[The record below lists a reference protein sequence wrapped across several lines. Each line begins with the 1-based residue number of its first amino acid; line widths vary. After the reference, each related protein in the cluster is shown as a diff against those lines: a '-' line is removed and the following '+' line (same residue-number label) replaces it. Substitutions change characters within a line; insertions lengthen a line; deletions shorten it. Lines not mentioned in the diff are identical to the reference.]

1 MSEVRSSDL
10 ETRLSSSGDPAEGD
24 TAVSGPREV
33 RAFYALNEICG
44 LDAETVEM
52 TTKFNKDMY
61 AKMRSKKDEPLSN
74 LGKKTVRVTGKGPAS
89 IPLSIVPSIASE
101 TTRTA
106 SPTVSIEE
114 IPTPGSKRPRVA
126 GKGKEKTETRS
137 STIWDDESLAVERA
151 HEVVTSADLKA
162 LSDLSLNDVASRHVH
177 KLVQVLGESLHIT
190 AEYLTQGAKVASLA
204 TRMEA
209 LEKENSDLRT
219 NLITSMDEATT
230 LKEKVKVLEDDLR
243 VERRLTHEKD
253 EQLLAAK
260 EKLVTIAARS
270 VEAFQTTD
278 EYNTVLFSWYFK
290 GFELLRRYMIK
301 HPSGVNLESLD
312 LEEVDKEMALEEAA
326 SSSAPGDNAPEPV
339 ADVPASEGTADA

>member
-1 MSEVRSSDL
+1 M
-10 ETRLSSSGDPAEGD
+10 
-24 TAVSGPREV
+24 
-33 RAFYALNEICG
+33 
-44 LDAETVEM
+44 
-52 TTKFNKDMY
+52 
-61 AKMRSKKDEPLSN
+61 
-74 LGKKTVRVTGKGPAS
+74 
-89 IPLSIVPSIASE
+89 
-101 TTRTA
+101 
-106 SPTVSIEE
+106 
-114 IPTPGSKRPRVA
+114 
-126 GKGKEKTETRS
+126 
-137 STIWDDESLAVERA
+137 
-151 HEVVTSADLKA
+151 
-162 LSDLSLNDVASRHVH
+162 
-177 KLVQVLGESLHIT
+177 GESIHIT

-209 LEKENSDLRT
+209 QEKENSDLRT

-243 VERRLTHEKD
+243 VERALTQEKD

-290 GFELLRRYMIK
+290 GFELLRRYMVK

-326 SSSAPGDNAPEPV
+326 SSSAPGDDAPEPV
-339 ADVPASEGTADA
+339 ADVSASEGTADA

>member
-1 MSEVRSSDL
+1 M
-10 ETRLSSSGDPAEGD
+10 
-24 TAVSGPREV
+24 
-33 RAFYALNEICG
+33 
-44 LDAETVEM
+44 
-52 TTKFNKDMY
+52 
-61 AKMRSKKDEPLSN
+61 
-74 LGKKTVRVTGKGPAS
+74 
-89 IPLSIVPSIASE
+89 
-101 TTRTA
+101 
-106 SPTVSIEE
+106 
-114 IPTPGSKRPRVA
+114 
-126 GKGKEKTETRS
+126 
-137 STIWDDESLAVERA
+137 
-151 HEVVTSADLKA
+151 
-162 LSDLSLNDVASRHVH
+162 
-177 KLVQVLGESLHIT
+177 GESLHIT

-243 VERRLTHEKD
+243 VERGLTQEKD

-326 SSSAPGDNAPEPV
+326 SSSAPSDDAPEPI
-339 ADVPASEGTADA
+339 ADVPASEGIADA

>member
-1 MSEVRSSDL
+1 MGFFLLHHFFFFLNFYR
-10 ETRLSSSGDPAEGD
+10 RLH
-24 TAVSGPREV
+24 
-33 RAFYALNEICG
+33 N
-44 LDAETVEM
+44 
-52 TTKFNKDMY
+52 
-61 AKMRSKKDEPLSN
+61 
-74 LGKKTVRVTGKGPAS
+74 
-89 IPLSIVPSIASE
+89 
-101 TTRTA
+101 
-106 SPTVSIEE
+106 
-114 IPTPGSKRPRVA
+114 
-126 GKGKEKTETRS
+126 
-137 STIWDDESLAVERA
+137 SL
-151 HEVVTSADLKA
+151 
-162 LSDLSLNDVASRHVH
+162 
-177 KLVQVLGESLHIT
+177 QVLGESLHIT
-190 AEYLTQGAKVASLA
+190 AEYLTQGAKVASLT

-243 VERRLTHEKD
+243 VERGLTHEKD

-312 LEEVDKEMALEEAA
+312 LEEVDKEMALDEAA
-326 SSSAPGDNAPEPV
+326 SSSAPGDDVPEPV
-339 ADVPASEGTADA
+339 ADVPAIEGTADA

>member
-1 MSEVRSSDL
+1 MGFFLLPNSSFFL
-10 ETRLSSSGDPAEGD
+10 FFFKR
-24 TAVSGPREV
+24 
-33 RAFYALNEICG
+33 FLN
-44 LDAETVEM
+44 
-52 TTKFNKDMY
+52 
-61 AKMRSKKDEPLSN
+61 
-74 LGKKTVRVTGKGPAS
+74 
-89 IPLSIVPSIASE
+89 
-101 TTRTA
+101 
-106 SPTVSIEE
+106 
-114 IPTPGSKRPRVA
+114 
-126 GKGKEKTETRS
+126 
-137 STIWDDESLAVERA
+137 SL
-151 HEVVTSADLKA
+151 
-162 LSDLSLNDVASRHVH
+162 
-177 KLVQVLGESLHIT
+177 QVLGESLHIT
-190 AEYLTQGAKVASLA
+190 AEYLTQGAKVASLT

-243 VERRLTHEKD
+243 VERGLTHEKD

-312 LEEVDKEMALEEAA
+312 LEEVDKEMALDEAA
-326 SSSAPGDNAPEPV
+326 SSSAPGDDVPEPV

>member
-1 MSEVRSSDL
+1 M
-10 ETRLSSSGDPAEGD
+10 
-24 TAVSGPREV
+24 
-33 RAFYALNEICG
+33 
-44 LDAETVEM
+44 
-52 TTKFNKDMY
+52 
-61 AKMRSKKDEPLSN
+61 
-74 LGKKTVRVTGKGPAS
+74 
-89 IPLSIVPSIASE
+89 
-101 TTRTA
+101 
-106 SPTVSIEE
+106 
-114 IPTPGSKRPRVA
+114 
-126 GKGKEKTETRS
+126 
-137 STIWDDESLAVERA
+137 
-151 HEVVTSADLKA
+151 
-162 LSDLSLNDVASRHVH
+162 
-177 KLVQVLGESLHIT
+177 LGESIHIT

-209 LEKENSDLRT
+209 WEKENSDLRT

-243 VERRLTHEKD
+243 VERGLTQEKD

-290 GFELLRRYMIK
+290 GFELLRRYMVK

-326 SSSAPGDNAPEPV
+326 SSSAPGDDAPEPV

>member
-1 MSEVRSSDL
+1 M
-10 ETRLSSSGDPAEGD
+10 
-24 TAVSGPREV
+24 
-33 RAFYALNEICG
+33 
-44 LDAETVEM
+44 
-52 TTKFNKDMY
+52 
-61 AKMRSKKDEPLSN
+61 
-74 LGKKTVRVTGKGPAS
+74 
-89 IPLSIVPSIASE
+89 
-101 TTRTA
+101 
-106 SPTVSIEE
+106 
-114 IPTPGSKRPRVA
+114 
-126 GKGKEKTETRS
+126 
-137 STIWDDESLAVERA
+137 
-151 HEVVTSADLKA
+151 
-162 LSDLSLNDVASRHVH
+162 
-177 KLVQVLGESLHIT
+177 LGESLHIT
-190 AEYLTQGAKVASLA
+190 AEYLTQGAKVASLT

-243 VERRLTHEKD
+243 VERGLTHEKD

-312 LEEVDKEMALEEAA
+312 LEEVDKEMALDEAA
-326 SSSAPGDNAPEPV
+326 SSSAPGDDVPEPV